1 MRFIEGVYSAELA
14 MLGYGPHVAY
24 PHVGRTLSASDAL
37 LVVVPY
43 CGTSMSSPSHV
54 ADTPITDRDQ
64 LVAVLAS
71 GEKPKADWRIGTEHE
86 KFGFRRDDLRPPT
99 FEGER
104 GIEALL
110 TGLTRFGWEPVQEH
124 IGQAPSHT
132 VALLKNG
139 ASVTLEPA
147 GQLELSGAPVE
158 TIHDTCAEIG
168 SHLKE
173 VKTVA
178 DELDIGFLGMG
189 FQPKW
194 RRDEMPWMPKGRYR
208 IMRDYMPKVGSL
220 GLDMMTR
227 TCTVQVNLD
236 YASEAD
242 MVKKFR
248 VSLAL
253 QPIATALFAD
263 SPFTEG
269 KPNGY
274 LSYRSHIWTDTDR
287 DRTGMLDFVF
297 DDGFGYERYVDYL
310 LGVPMYFTYRND
322 EYIDA
327 SGQDFRDFLAGKLPA
342 LPGALPTLRDW
353 SDHMTTAFPEVRL
366 KKFLE
371 MRGADSGPW
380 NRICALPAFW
390 VGLLYDDAAL
400 DAAWDLVKDFS
411 MDERNA
417 LRDGVPKLALNVPFR
432 NGTLGDLA
440 REAVKISVAGLR
452 RRAALNASGADETRF
467 LEPLIEMAEAN
478 ETAAERKLAL
488 YHGEWKGDIDRVFRE
503 FAY

>member
-1 MRFIEGVYSAELA
+1 
-14 MLGYGPHVAY
+14 
-24 PHVGRTLSASDAL
+24 
-37 LVVVPY
+37 
-43 CGTSMSSPSHV
+43 MSSPSHV

-110 TGLTRFGWEPVQEH
+110 TGLTRFGWEPVQER
-124 IGQAPSHT
+124 IGQAPAHT
-132 VALLKNG
+132 IALLKNG

-173 VKTVA
+173 VKAVA

-194 RRDEMPWMPKGRYR
+194 RRDEMPWMQKGRYR
-208 IMRDYMPKVGSL
+208 IMRDYMPKVGTL

-236 YASEAD
+236 YSSEAD

-310 LGVPMYFTYRND
+310 LDVPMYFSYRNH
-322 EYIDA
+322 EYVDA
-327 SGQDFRDFLAGKLPA
+327 SGQSFRDFMAGKLPA
-342 LPGALPTLRDW
+342 LPGALPTLNDW

-380 NRICALPAFW
+380 GRICALPAFW
-390 VGLLYDDAAL
+390 VGLLYDDVAL

-417 LRDGVPKLALNVPFR
+417 LRDGVPKLALKVPFR
-432 NGTLGDLA
+432 GGTLLDLA
-440 REAVKISVAGLR
+440 REAVKISAAGLQ
-452 RRAALNASGADETRF
+452 RRAVLNSSGADESGF
-467 LEPLIEMAEAN
+467 LTPLIEVAESG
-478 ETAAERKLAL
+478 ETSAERKLAL
-488 YHGEWKGDIDRVFRE
+488 YHGAWQGDIDRVFRE